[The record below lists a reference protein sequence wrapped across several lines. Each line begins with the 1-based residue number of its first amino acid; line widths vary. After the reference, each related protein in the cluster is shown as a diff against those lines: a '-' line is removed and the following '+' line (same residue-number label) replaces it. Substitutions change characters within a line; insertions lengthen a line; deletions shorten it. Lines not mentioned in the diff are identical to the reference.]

1 MQIVYRVRPMGDGY
15 GPRPGIDMYTYGD
28 GLFGSIWKG
37 IKGVAK
43 GIGTVAKFVVKNPIT
58 STALALIPGGGLIS
72 KAVGLT
78 SKIANVNKFAPLA
91 ALGAGGGI
99 AAWAAQKGLGALG
112 IAASGAPALPGGG
125 GPLMVG
131 PGTAT
136 SPTGGWGPRG
146 PGNKMQWPWQ
156 DPNVQAGLKPWALDD
171 SFLKIMYRAPRGYVV
186 VHDENGKPYPLQKWA
201 AKKVGW
207 WHEPRKPPI
216 TAGEW
221 HQYQTAI
228 KVEKRLARIARRA
241 LHRHGVRTSNPRS
254 VNIRESGPGSQIVQF
269 RKKA

>member
-1 MQIVYRVRPMGDGY
+1 MIYRVRPMGDGY
-15 GPRPGIDMYTYGD
+15 GPRPGIDLYQYGD

-43 GIGTVAKFVVKNPIT
+43 AVGSVVKFVVKNPIT
-58 STALALIPGGGLIS
+58 TTALAVIPGGGLIS
-72 KAVGLT
+72 KIGGFAGKIT
-78 SKIANVNKFAPLA
+78 SKAAPFAG
-91 ALGAGGGI
+91 LGIGG
-99 AAWAAQKGLGALG
+99 WAAAKGLGALG
-112 IAASGAPALPGGG
+112 ITTAGAPALPSGGG
-125 GPLMVG
+125 GPLTVG

-207 WHEPRKPPI
+207 WREPRKPPI
-216 TAGEW
+216 SAGEW

-228 KVEKRLARIARRA
+228 RVEKKLAKIARRA